1 MSENRICTFE
11 QLSAFVRSSVSEKR
25 YLHSIGVAQSA
36 QMLLEY
42 YGCRNYEKTWK
53 GFCAPAF
60 CGIIHDL
67 AREKTEK
74 ELLEYCRVNAIETS
88 SEERAFP
95 VLVHGKVSAHMAMTL
110 CPGYPQSWKKAVEV
124 HTTGGP
130 DMDDLAIQRIS

>member
-74 ELLEYCRVNAIETS
+74 GRAGRV
-88 SEERAFP
+88 
-95 VLVHGKVSAHMAMTL
+95 
-110 CPGYPQSWKKAVEV
+110 PQGTYEQ
-124 HTTGGP
+124 
-130 DMDDLAIQRIS
+130 QRPFLRDS